1 MAIKKFIDSTGLATL
16 WEKIKALIPGI
27 ATSSKAGI
35 VKSGGDITVAADG
48 AVTVNNH
55 LKLSGGTMTGN
66 VKKKEGDYVSLVPS
80 KAYSS
85 YYLQFMKITYVGASL
100 DVPIEIRLLGRGS
113 HQYIIQV
120 NNNSGSPNNVT
131 FYTVGNAINDNGGIY
146 YKYDS
151 TARTLSLL
159 FHHGGGGGW
168 EDAAVTD
175 VVVPNNHHDKF
186 TFDYTISEVAN
197 TTGWTKASRTTFH
210 YAISERAIE
219 DGSGNTI
226 TSTYANKT
234 ELTDGS
240 VTKVGTATLGSTTK
254 PIYLSSGVPTTG
266 TTYAGGTKV
275 TLNGT
280 NLSGSTATF
289 YAPKTYGSS
298 GHVLI
303 AKGSGAS
310 PVFKNTIQ
318 IGSGAT
324 SKDFIKLYGPLSFF
338 NILQVAAGETKEFDW
353 SYASAVVYNGGTIKF
368 SSSKTEAISRSV
380 VPVWIEKGGK
390 IKVDEWDYRSGTTFL
405 FNQNTY
411 TAIKS
416 GTFFVNMFADPI
428 CYVLSSHEIFDK
440 TLVISSLSDSRLTL
454 VQSSGSSYYI
464 IDLSSNNILYD
475 GIVFDIPNNSY
486 PSVTIGSIKM
496 NNIPNCHVVRLY
508 AKSGTIT
515 LSRLDTD
522 YSFAVTPGGSS
533 YHYINRNCYT
543 EVMWYGNRW
552 LTRQY

>member
-1 MAIKKFIDSTGLATL
+1 
-16 WEKIKALIPGI
+16 
-27 ATSSKAGI
+27 
-35 VKSGGDITVAADG
+35 
-48 AVTVNNH
+48 
-55 LKLSGGTMTGN
+55 
-66 VKKKEGDYVSLVPS
+66 
-80 KAYSS
+80 
-85 YYLQFMKITYVGASL
+85 
-100 DVPIEIRLLGRGS
+100 
-113 HQYIIQV
+113 
-120 NNNSGSPNNVT
+120 
-131 FYTVGNAINDNGGIY
+131 
-146 YKYDS
+146 
-151 TARTLSLL
+151 
-159 FHHGGGGGW
+159 
-168 EDAAVTD
+168 
-175 VVVPNNHHDKF
+175 
-186 TFDYTISEVAN
+186 
-197 TTGWTKASRTTFH
+197 
-210 YAISERAIE
+210 
-219 DGSGNTI
+219 
-226 TSTYANKT
+226 
-234 ELTDGS
+234 
-240 VTKVGTATLGSTTK
+240 
-254 PIYLSSGVPTTG
+254 
-266 TTYAGGTKV
+266 V

-310 PVFKNTIQ
+310 PVFKDTIQ
-318 IGSGAT
+318 ISSGVT

-338 NILQVAAGETKEFDW
+338 DILQVEAGATKEFDW

-454 VQSSGSSYYI
+454 VQSSGSSYYK

-475 GIVFDIPNNSY
+475 GIVFDIPDNSY